1 MHFCSKYVC
10 ILKQMLTCLKCFSN
24 WAAVSSMERDSCL
37 YLFKIFSIE
46 MVEFDEHILF
56 PCVIYRWYDKNDWN
70 FDESF
75 MFYVTFIYTY
85 LFSYTSKCFPML
97 QRIKELKRQRLW
109 KDNWWRMTA
118 AAFIIK
124 NIFVVVHQAAEHNN
138 AFSNAQSTSIFFMT
152 VINL

>member
-1 MHFCSKYVC
+1 
-10 ILKQMLTCLKCFSN
+10 MLTCLKCFSN

-124 NIFVVVHQAAEHNN
+124 NILFVVVVVLIFSSSYQAAEHNN
-138 AFSNAQSTSIFFMT
+138 AFSNAQSTSIFYTTT